1 MPEHQ
6 RSALVVPTCKFYAS
20 TSRFLA
26 RIKTLL
32 STITRPTRRGK
43 LFNNFKPRKPILSR
57 HFKFVNIHFDIP
69 KLNIIYWSSASEE
82 YGCLLEAEHFNL
94 DSSHKLELIPFLDSL
109 KRRPKPCWYVE
120 LMKCQLAQTKTY
132 LMAPNNGT
140 ISNKFNAE
148 RASSG
153 FASFIG
159 SGKFL
164 ESNVMKSFFMQI
176 DSIFYEREKKCN
188 YTAVNTE
195 NYAISALSHGADK
208 FEFLASMKRSS
219 SKRKSR

>member
-1 MPEHQ
+1 M
-6 RSALVVPTCKFYAS
+6 LVFTLLFAFAYSFQTYFHLYSYVHAIKNIC
-20 TSRFLA
+20 SRFLA

-57 HFKFVNIHFDIP
+57 HFKLVNVHFDIP

-94 DSSHKLELIPFLDSL
+94 DSSHKLELVPFLDNL

-132 LMAPNNGT
+132 LMAPN
-140 ISNKFNAE
+140 KD
-148 RASSG
+148 R
-153 FASFIG
+153 
-159 SGKFL
+159 
-164 ESNVMKSFFMQI
+164 
-176 DSIFYEREKKCN
+176 
-188 YTAVNTE
+188 
-195 NYAISALSHGADK
+195 
-208 FEFLASMKRSS
+208 
-219 SKRKSR
+219 